1 VGWCFKIDH
10 GVSLANPANHCSQCS
25 HQAVCSRLCADQRAS
40 AVSYGH
46 VNGVNAPEIDG
57 VSVFA
62 RLVSH
67 ILRS

>member
-10 GVSLANPANHCSQCS
+10 GVSFANPANHCSQYS

-57 VSVFA
+57 VSVCS
-62 RLVSH
+62 RVLCP
-67 ILRS
+67 IL